1 MLIHTR
7 LYRAGTWLTV
17 LALSTTG
24 CASWGKTE
32 KGAVIGAAGGGAVGA
47 VIGHKTGST
56 VRGALI
62 GAVVGGAAGAIIGRK
77 MDQQA
82 EVLARELPPGTKV
95 SRVGEGIAVTFES
108 GILFPFDS
116 ATLKPEA
123 RENLRKLARSLGD
136 NARTEVLIVGHTD
149 STGRPEYNQGLSE
162 RRARSAADFL
172 SDQGVAGGRLRTE
185 GRGEDEPIAGNDTDA
200 DRQQNRRVE
209 LAIYA
214 DRQWREEAAREG
226 GGGGRD

>member
-1 MLIHTR
+1 MRIENR
-7 LYRAGTWLTV
+7 LYRPSTWLAL
-17 LALSTTG
+17 LALAATG

-56 VRGALI
+56 VRGVLI
-62 GAVVGGAAGAIIGRK
+62 GAVVGGAAGAIIGHK

-116 ATLKPEA
+116 AVLKAEA
-123 RENLRKLARSLGD
+123 RDNLLKLARSLGD

-149 STGRPEYNQGLSE
+149 STGRPGYNQELSE
-162 RRARSAADFL
+162 RRARSAADYL
-172 SDQGVAGGRLRTE
+172 ADQGVAHGRLHTE
-185 GRGEDEPIAGNDTDA
+185 GRGEDEPIAPNETEA

-209 LAIYA
+209 VAIYA
-214 DRQWREEAAREG
+214 DEQWRAEAR
-226 GGGGRD
+226 RSSSR